1 MTQGNGKIILVEAE
15 GVNEVAVGNNKVIVK
30 KMGKS
35 ATLKPVNID
44 PSQKVRWIWIAVEYL
59 EKAKQALSGEHVD
72 EWGEW
77 TQKITDTPIDKFGIG
92 KQYTTSFSVGANFGH
107 EDHYIRSG
115 TIFYFES
122 FYDEP
127 TLDKGIFVGVTD
139 QPKILSAYF
148 ASYADEFMYP
158 GESENSK
165 IYTYK
170 SVIRLYV
177 STHLIPNHTVKGH
190 NFALFEV
197 DIYDADGD
205 KKVTDEPLKFFQTTN
220 PGHFSINSFTELDI
234 TIDEK
239 WRDASGHEPKT
250 LKRYYAK
257 IKTTLYHNED
267 AETGE
272 GAKNIEDNK
281 LLTGNPNYQDGR
293 YLKFTNRF
301 RGVAPNGEAVGITFK
316 TEDEVIHWFWGRQL
330 SKGKRK
336 AASYQKTTLDDYNL
350 LEGEV
355 LEGQTTYF
363 DVRYDKM
370 DVILENF
377 QVSKTNMMAVVGD
390 VEYTRMNGH
399 PCKYSK
405 VVISHEKKNEKRE
418 FVLFD
423 ENATTKKVT
432 DNTDM
437 VFGIVA
443 GDKKEKVSIVA
454 EGLEIQDVNSGEK
467 PRCDG
472 ITMRKVIRKGKIEAK
487 RKRHKGDTEF
497 VHKSIQDVFDLENV
511 HILFPERINNKNAT
525 AQESSGNETVDISSQ
540 RIEHSYTDK
549 GVDLKLG
556 YLYNKTY
563 DSRAEKWLGD
573 RFGNWTN
580 DLLDIAW
587 IVRYFV
593 LKKEYGQTYFVPIST
608 CRYPNQTAV
617 IEVFPDVEW
626 WINFKFNSKNALY
639 VRQQPNYKYRIF
651 HPNPTYNQK
660 KAGEYG
666 YEKSQSGKVDFEVEF
681 EAGFKYNGKEIKFNS
696 GEGFPLVNA
705 INFFLMAYKVF
716 KKISFADECEE
727 AEGPV
732 ANGTAQSSRGAA
744 AKKMT
749 QRYQQRKGKGFPF
762 RIEVSQPSFSGG
774 VHGFYQQSK
783 KTEGAYGAMYEAK
796 FAADPLFSI
805 KGKLDLLF
813 FAQFIGPIG
822 QALDKIGKVVKRIDY
837 LTFGAVKI
845 DYFLYLAAKVDLKIE
860 VSGVNHHSIDGW
872 GGGELNAT
880 MPIKVWLE
888 AGVDVDVKLQGV
900 GSLDADAIIRGEA
913 NMDLNL
919 FLDKRNSKMPME
931 FQFKGLDVKIWLN
944 FKAESKRKEETKKK
958 GNDQSDPVKKP
969 SAVRKL
975 LGPGKRWKV
984 EIL

>member
-1 MTQGNGKIILVEAE
+1 MSQGNGKIILVESE
-15 GVNEVAVGNNKVIVK
+15 GVNEVAVGNSKVVVK
-30 KMGKS
+30 KIGKRTTLS
-35 ATLKPVNID
+35 AKNYD
-44 PSQKVRWIWIAVEYL
+44 PSKKVRWVWIATEYL
-59 EKAKQALSGEHVD
+59 EDVKKVKSGELFD
-72 EWGEW
+72 KWGGWEND
-77 TQKITDTPIDKFGIG
+77 ITDIHIDKFGVG
-92 KQYTTSFSVGANFGH
+92 KQYVIARRIGANFGH
-107 EDHYIRSG
+107 DEEYVRSG
-115 TIFYFES
+115 TILYFES
-122 FYDEP
+122 FNEEP
-127 TLDKGIFVGVTD
+127 TLENGIFVAVTD
-139 QPKILSAYF
+139 KPKILSAYF
-148 ASYADEFMYP
+148 ATYEDEFLYP
-158 GESENSK
+158 GESKNSN

-170 SVIRLYV
+170 SVIRLYLH
-177 STHLIPNHTVKGH
+177 THLIPDNTIKGH

-205 KKVTDEPLKFFQTTN
+205 KKVTDEALQFFQTTN
-220 PGHFSINSFTELDI
+220 SGHFSVNSFTELDI

-239 WRDASGHEPKT
+239 WRDTSGHKPKT

-257 IKTTLYHNED
+257 IKTTIYHNED

-272 GAKNIEDNK
+272 GAQNIEENK

-301 RGVAPNGEAVGITFK
+301 RSVAPNGEAVGVTFK

-330 SKGKRK
+330 SQGKKK
-336 AASYQKTTLDDYNL
+336 AASYQKTVLEEYNV

-355 LEGQTTYF
+355 LEGQSTYF

-370 DVILENF
+370 DLILEKYEI
-377 QVSKTNMMAVVGD
+377 SKTNMMAVVGD
-390 VEYTRMNGH
+390 VEYSKMSGE

-405 VVISHEKKNEKRE
+405 ILIKHKSRKEPFELFNENTGTKTVV
-418 FVLFD
+418 
-423 ENATTKKVT
+423 

-443 GDKKEKVSIVA
+443 GDEKETVSIVA
-454 EGLEIQDVNSGEK
+454 EGLEIQDINSGEK
-467 PRCDG
+467 PKCYG
-472 ITMRKVIRKGKIEAK
+472 ITMRKVIRKGEVKKK
-487 RKRHKGDTEF
+487 RTKHKDNDEF
-497 VHKSIQDVFDLENV
+497 KHKSIKDVFDLENA
-511 HILFPERINNKNAT
+511 HILFPEKINNGKAGARET
-525 AQESSGNETVDISSQ
+525 SGNETIDISSQ
-540 RIEHSYTDK
+540 RIEHSYTQN

-593 LKKEYGQTYFVPIST
+593 LKKSYAQSYFVPIGT

-617 IEVFPDVEW
+617 IQVFPDVEW

-639 VRQQPNYKYRIF
+639 VRQKPNYKYRVF

-666 YEKSQSGKVDFEVEF
+666 YEKSKSGKVDFEVEF
-681 EAGFKYNGKEIKFNS
+681 EAGFKYNDKKISFNS

-732 ANGTAQSSRGAA
+732 ANGTASSSRGAA

-749 QRYQQRKGKGFPF
+749 QRYNQRKGKGFPF

-774 VHGFYQQSK
+774 IHGFYQQSK
-783 KTEGAYGAMYEAK
+783 NIEGAYGSMYEVK
-796 FAADPLFSI
+796 FAAEPLFSI

-822 QALDKIGKVVKRIDY
+822 QALDKIGKVVKRVDY

-845 DYFLYLAAKVDLKIE
+845 DYFLYLAAKVDLNIN
-860 VSGVNHHSIDGW
+860 VSGINYHSIDRW
-872 GGGELNAT
+872 GGGELRAT

-900 GSLDADAIIRGEA
+900 GSLDADAVIRGEA

-919 FLDKRNSKMPME
+919 FLDKRNNKMPME

-944 FKAESKRKEETKKK
+944 FKAKSDRKEETKKK
-958 GNDQSDPVKKP
+958 GNNQSEPQKKP

-975 LGPGKRWKV
+975 LGPGKPWKV
-984 EIL
+984 DLL